1 MVVDVEEWLE
11 THRRGMGGDSEQAAE
26 ASHGTFSKLWESCQV
41 RDEESVAFL
50 MNGLSAGMQFNSDN
64 TNGI

>member
-1 MVVDVEEWLE
+1 MKTLS
-11 THRRGMGGDSEQAAE
+11 TEQAVE
-26 ASHGTFSKLWESCQV
+26 ASHGTFSKLWESYQV

-50 MNGLSAGMQFNSDN
+50 KNGLSAGLQFNSDN